1 MPRSSFITFLVAA
14 ICYALPTVN
23 LAADIAAWPQWRG
36 EEQNGV
42 AEEAN
47 YPLRWSE
54 ESAIQWKIPLPGRGG
69 STPVVGPETVYLT
82 TGAEGNNT
90 LLAIDANSGSVNWR
104 TQLGADR
111 GEKHKKGSGSN
122 PSPLLDVD
130 RVYAYFRSG
139 DLGCVDLDGNVIWQ
153 VNLQAINGEDSLWW
167 DLGSS
172 PLLTDTAIVVAVM
185 QSGPSYVAAYDKQT
199 GDEIWKVDR
208 ILDAPNE
215 AAQSY
220 TTPLAVQ
227 VAGVDAIAV
236 LGADHLT
243 LHRADD
249 GTEIGR
255 VGGFNPT
262 RQEFFRSIAS
272 PVAAGDIIVCPYARG
287 STLTGIR
294 LSKVAAG
301 DDQTAIAW
309 YRDDLGS
316 DVPTPAAVDG
326 KVYVVGDGGQN
337 KGLISG
343 LDIETGN
350 TLWSLRLEKSRHGF
364 TSSPLVA
371 GDHLYV
377 TREDATTFVI
387 GPLSSSQPQLVATNE
402 IADNEQFTV
411 ASPVPIAGDLLLRSR
426 NQLYRISGQLDR
438 TAGDQSQ

>member
-1 MPRSSFITFLVAA
+1 
-14 ICYALPTVN
+14 
-23 LAADIAAWPQWRG
+23 
-36 EEQNGV
+36 
-42 AEEAN
+42 
-47 YPLRWSE
+47 
-54 ESAIQWKIPLPGRGG
+54 
-69 STPVVGPETVYLT
+69 
-82 TGAEGNNT
+82 
-90 LLAIDANSGSVNWR
+90 
-104 TQLGADR
+104 
-111 GEKHKKGSGSN
+111 
-122 PSPLLDVD
+122 
-130 RVYAYFRSG
+130 
-139 DLGCVDLDGNVIWQ
+139 LGCVDLDGNVIWQ